1 MKKTF
6 NINVAGFPFII
17 DDDAYT
23 LLSDY
28 LDTIEKA
35 FSRQE
40 DGNEVASDIESR
52 IAELLLECTA
62 SGSQIISAANVEEV
76 ISRVGTP
83 EEMIEDDIRVSV
95 DGTTGE
101 TTATVSETERVT
113 PPPYI
118 PPQPPV
124 KRKLY
129 RDPMNAMLGGVCSGF
144 AWYLKLDPTM
154 VRLITVLITIFSVA
168 TGGIAYLIFWI
179 VIPEARTPLERMEM
193 MGEEPTVEN
202 IGKTVT
208 GNFRE
213 DTTQSANS
221 YSNGGFGST
230 IANICSILVKVLIA
244 IGMILAVIVLGAMII
259 GLLGCVFALIMF
271 GTSWGGTIFGEMS
284 PFWEEAGNIPVYGVV
299 CGIGSILTIG
309 IPLFLLVRKGW
320 KKAAPLSTSKKTTL
334 TILWIVG
341 FITAATSTGRLVNL
355 SYETERQHE
364 IEYNEKYGQWNEEE
378 TTVVESEVMTDST
391 DASSQEIDSIS
402 APTIP

>member
-213 DTTQSANS
+213 DTTQSASS

-271 GTSWGGTIFGEMS
+271 GTSWGGTVFGEMS

-320 KKAAPLSTSKKTTL
+320 KKAAPLSTSMKTTL

-364 IEYNEKYGQWNEEE
+364 IEYNEKYGQWNEKE

>member
-83 EEMIEDDIRVSV
+83 EEMIEDDIRISV

-213 DTTQSANS
+213 DTTQSASS

-271 GTSWGGTIFGEMS
+271 GTSWGGTVFGEMS

-320 KKAAPLSTSKKTTL
+320 KKAAPLSTSMKTTL

-364 IEYNEKYGQWNEEE
+364 IEYNEKYGQWNEKE

>member
-320 KKAAPLSTSKKTTL
+320 KKAAPLSTSMKTTL